1 MKKVKFLK
9 LTKAKNK
16 EKKYTAVFKV
26 TKSNGDIAVIERSFG
41 YNNPE
46 DKNND
51 YTRHGDIERRNR
63 YIIRHEKDL
72 STGDPTRAGF
82 LSMFILWNKP
92 TIKSAVADFNKRLKV
107 YNEIGRFPYTDL
119 IEEAKKL
126 KAKEDNKKNGDDTN
140 KNSENK

>member
-1 MKKVKFLK
+1 FLK

-72 STGDPTRAGF
+72 NTGDPTRAGF

-92 TIKSAVADFNKRLKV
+92 TIKSAVADYNKRLKV
-107 YNEIGRFPYTDL
+107 YNEIGRFPYKDL
-119 IEEAKKL
+119 IEEAEKKSDS
-126 KAKEDNKKNGDDTN
+126 KKKEDKN
-140 KNSENK
+140 E

>member
-1 MKKVKFLK
+1 MKKIKFIK

-16 EKKYTAVFKV
+16 DKKYTAVFKV
-26 TKSNGDIAVIERSFG
+26 TKSNGDMAVIERSFG

-51 YTRHGDIERRNR
+51 YTRHGDISRRNR

-72 STGDPTRAGF
+72 NTGDPTRAGF

-92 TIKSAVADFNKRLKV
+92 TIKSSVADYNKRLKV
-107 YNEIGRFPYTDL
+107 YNDIGKFPYKDL
-119 IEEAKKL
+119 IEEAVEMKK
-126 KAKEDNKKNGDDTN
+126 KEKEDKEKEKK
-140 KNSENK
+140 E